1 MIRRLFFPSAR
12 YPAFLVGLIFLLAP
26 VWATAQDAPGETPAG
41 AGYREGVLHRLS
53 EAADRIASIESEFIQ
68 ESHTAM
74 LDEPLRSEGLFRF
87 EAPDRLRW
95 EVLAPEPFG
104 FSVEGDRVTAW
115 RGTGGEAGSAPPGAE
130 AGIRHFADQIFA
142 WVRADYAWLEERF
155 TLTVAEDPPVT
166 LVLTPLSNEAAEGLE
181 QVRVSFS
188 PDLDHAERIEIVE
201 TGGDRTVITFVNSR
215 VLCK

>member
-1 MIRRLFFPSAR
+1 MNRRLFFPSAR

-26 VWATAQDAPGETPAG
+26 VWASAQDAPGKTPAE
-41 AGYREGVLHRLS
+41 AGYREDVLYRLS
-53 EAADRIASIESEFIQ
+53 EAAHGIASIDSEFIQ
-68 ESHTAM
+68 ENHTAM
-74 LDEPLRSEGLFRF
+74 LEEPLRSRGLFRF

-115 RGTGGEAGSAPPGAE
+115 RGTGGEAVSAPSGAE

-155 TLTVAEDPPVT
+155 TVTVAEDPPVT
-166 LVLTPLSNEAAEGLE
+166 LVLTPLSKEAAERLE
-181 QVRVSFS
+181 RIRVSFS
-188 PDLDHAERIEIVE
+188 PDLNHAERIEIVE
-201 TGGDRTVITFVNSR
+201 TGGDRMVITFVNTH
-215 VLCK
+215 VLYE